1 MDDLLVLAAELAENN
16 NFKKADYQEETKPDG
31 RYEVSI
37 EAIKLKESSN
47 TGTRWFSFVLPV
59 LDGEFV
65 GEKFYVSL
73 YLSEKTTK
81 GTLSK
86 IMNLLNVLGYE
97 IDLTM
102 FNDAEVL
109 EKGLQTLIGEKV
121 TLNKKTSGKGF
132 INYSFEG
139 GE

>member
-1 MDDLLVLAAELAENN
+1 MEDLLVLAAELAENN
-16 NFKKADYQEETKPDG
+16 NYKKADYQEEQKPDG
-31 RYEVSI
+31 IYEVNVDS
-37 EAIKLKESSN
+37 IKLKESSN
-47 TGTRWFSFVLPV
+47 TGTRWFSFVLSV

-73 YLSEKTTK
+73 FLTEKTTK

-86 IMNLLNVLGYE
+86 IMNLLNSLNYE
-97 IDLTM
+97 IDLNM

-109 EKGLQTLIGEKV
+109 EKGLQTLIGEKA
-121 TLNKKTSGKGF
+121 TLTKKTSGKGF
-132 INYSFEG
+132 INYSFGG